1 MLYADAALA
10 FQERARSGKVCLGV
24 HTSAMSP
31 QLVEL
36 YGLVGLDYVIIATEV
51 ESIDINTIENLCRA
65 ANASGT
71 VPIVKIR
78 WPDVR
83 LIQDAMTCGAPML
96 MVPHV
101 TTRAQVD
108 EAIRAASFEPKGLRG
123 MCPVARYAGYGALGL
138 GEARERVNASR
149 PVIPIIED
157 EEALGRL
164 DEIMSVPDVDIFE
177 IGPFDLSQAL
187 GLARPEL
194 SYGNPETM
202 AAVEKICETARKY
215 NKAILAPLWVT
226 PETDS
231 PARLVQWNLEQ
242 LVPRGITL
250 LYGLEVVML
259 ARMFRELLPARE
271 GFSARR

>member
-10 FQERARSGKVCLGV
+10 FQERARSGKVCFGV

-36 YGLVGLDYVIIATEV
+36 YGIVGLDYVIVATEV
-51 ESIDINTIENLCRA
+51 ESINITTMENLCRA
-65 ANASGT
+65 ANAAGT

-78 WPDVR
+78 WPDER
-83 LIQDAMTCGAPML
+83 LIQDAMTLGATML
-96 MVPHV
+96 MVPHI
-101 TTRAQVD
+101 TSRAQV
-108 EAIRAASFEPKGLRG
+108 EAAIRAASFEPKGIRG

-138 GEARERVNASR
+138 GEARQKVNESR

-157 EEALGRL
+157 KEALGKL

-177 IGPFDLSQAL
+177 IGPFDLSQSL
-187 GLARPEL
+187 GLAKPEL

-202 AAVEKICETARKY
+202 AAVEKICDTARKY
-215 NKAILAPLWVT
+215 GKAVLAPMWVT

-231 PARLVQWNLEQ
+231 PAMLVQWNLEQ
-242 LVPRGITL
+242 LVPRGLTL

-259 ARMFRELLPARE
+259 ARQFRELTAMRSGFNARK
-271 GFSARR
+271 